1 LESRE
6 EAKLIRFALTRSF
19 NVQATNV
26 DAALKNLTGTFAKET
41 DYFKIL
47 VDVLAP
53 RCVND
58 EAVNSP
64 SCPHWVLFSSSL
76 LFRSAEKIL
85 QSSAVSFLSRR
96 ILACATCHPSHA
108 ATASPKTA
116 PSRVPPCTATTATQ
130 ISLRILILFFWVA
143 ASAARTRILRRLRS
157 EKMAHLRHFY
167 VIIPPLCINF
177 VEYIISAKDK
187 LGRKNKS
194 GAAFT
199 DDGFAMGLAYVAHFL
214 PLYPSRVL
222 RVCDDWADPPLHGMW
237 HVACSM

>member
-1 LESRE
+1 V
-6 EAKLIRFALTRSF
+6 LTRSF

-53 RCVND
+53 RSVDD
-58 EAVNSP
+58 EGFSSP
-64 SCPHWVLFSSSL
+64 RCPHWTLFSPSL
-76 LFRSAEKIL
+76 LFRSAVAIVKSSCFVLFSPMSRPIL
-85 QSSAVSFLSRR
+85 ARATHHTPPQLPQLSRR
-96 ILACATCHPSHA
+96 LCPLVCRCAQQLQPR
-108 ATASPKTA
+108 K
-116 PSRVPPCTATTATQ
+116 SRY
-130 ISLRILILFFWVA
+130 RILTFWVLGGLA

-199 DDGFAMGLAYVAHFL
+199 DDGFAMGLAYVVHFYHSTHSL
-214 PLYPSRVL
+214 TKIYEIRVFVSV
-222 RVCDDWADPPLHGMW
+222 R
-237 HVACSM
+237 